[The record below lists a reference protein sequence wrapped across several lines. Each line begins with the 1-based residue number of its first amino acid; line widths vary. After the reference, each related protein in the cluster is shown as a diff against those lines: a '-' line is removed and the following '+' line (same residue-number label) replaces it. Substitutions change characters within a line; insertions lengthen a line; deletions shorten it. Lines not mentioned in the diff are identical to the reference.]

1 MGIPFTS
8 LPAAISLDGSE
19 IVPIVQGGSDKRTT
33 TGAIANTATGFVP
46 TTRLFFLFF
55 SGGFSGGHS
64 LATDVTLGW
73 TPFNLT
79 EKTAL
84 TFTDVFGIGDAAT
97 GDAAKVTFPNAMKAT
112 TGLPALLFPN
122 ATNDYFPI
130 VHATNNQTNKVNP
143 SAQNHTQGNMPAGSL
158 TSQVQTKATENE
170 NDTTWT

>member
-8 LPAAISLDGSE
+8 LPAAISFVGC
-19 IVPIVQGGSDKRTT
+19 VFVFFVQGGSDKRTT

-46 TTRLFFLFF
+46 TTRQIITPNF
-55 SGGFSGGHS
+55 GGLSGGHS

-84 TFTDVFGIGDAAT
+84 TITDVFGIGDAAT

-130 VHATNNQTNKVNP
+130 VFAVVGL
-143 SAQNHTQGNMPAGSL
+143 SFFVFFSVLFLSL
-158 TSQVQTKATENE
+158 GF
-170 NDTTWT
+170 